1 MNLDTLVN
9 VSRLFIPI
17 IAFIGMYIAW
27 QQFTANREKI
37 RFELYDKRFAIYTT
51 VFKFVDTILWSDWDS
66 ITEEYLKFDIAC
78 HEAEFILPESI
89 NIELRKLNRLVKSWR
104 RVSREV
110 STLTQKNL
118 PIDEPKVELC
128 SIESDLEDMVPIIQT
143 TFMKVL
149 KFEKF

>member
-110 STLTQKNL
+110 NTLTQKNL

-128 SIESDLEDMVPIIQT
+128 GIESDLEDMIPIIQT
-143 TFMKVL
+143 AFMKVL

>member
-17 IAFIGMYIAW
+17 IAFVGMYIAW

-37 RFELYDKRFAIYTT
+37 RFELYDKRFNIYTT
-51 VFKFVDTILWSDWDS
+51 VFQFVDTLLWSDWDS
-66 ITEEYLKFDIAC
+66 ISEEYLQFDIVC

-89 NIELRKLNRLVKSWR
+89 NIELRKLNRHVKNWR
-104 RVSREV
+104 MVSREV
-110 STLTQKNL
+110 NALTKKNL
-118 PIDEPKVELC
+118 PMDTPKEELC
-128 SIESDLEDMVPIIQT
+128 GIESDLEDMIPVIQT
-143 TFMKVL
+143 AFMKVL